1 MPYWLM
7 NFEEHCEVFVT
18 AEGRDRQAD
27 CDVLAKCLLQ
37 ARQKNRLAE
46 GMSKITVDSPIPY
59 LLSDLLSILTNE
71 MGKLDKAT
79 SSAPFMRSEEHTSEL
94 QSLMRISYAVF
105 CLKKNNN
112 KRQPHDDVYTRKTK

>member
-18 AEGRDRQAD
+18 SEGRERQGD
-27 CDVLAKCLLQ
+27 CDVLSKCLLQ

-59 LLSDLLSILTNE
+59 LLSDLLNILQNE
-71 MGKLDKAT
+71 MGKLEKAT
-79 SSAPFMRSEEHTSEL
+79 SSAPFMRTEERRVGKECVSTCRSRWSPYPE
-94 QSLMRISYAVF
+94 
-105 CLKKNNN
+105 KKN
-112 KRQPHDDVYTRKTK
+112 KRLENRDRR